1 MAMLYGSLLEAY
13 IYMKGEA
20 DMLAQYEKRFV
31 EAIQSLKQFGESKEV
46 MDMYRNGKVVR
57 PPQ

>member
-1 MAMLYGSLLEAY
+1 MALLYGSLLEAY

-31 EAIQSLKQFGESKEV
+31 EALQSLKQFGESKEV
-46 MDMYRNGKVVR
+46 MDMYRNGKIVR
-57 PPQ
+57 PAQ